1 MQCTSHQYCRYL
13 HTDYFKYSPK
23 TLKWDIIWSNNT
35 KSPSKRV
42 VSPLICLR
50 CVLVDYPPPGLGA
63 RPRGHSRDDKIP
75 PRLLLATLATRP
87 PPLCPLSSPL
97 SANGNCYSQSIT
109 INRGPQ
115 GLETRACNE
124 TNLWVVSQSQ
134 RRTQLGHCPGWKPFH
149 ITFIHFS
156 HCYIMMLKRRP
167 NGVSRHDVARTGEGP
182 SGGFAEA
189 GRFWWEW
196 ATELQV

>member
-63 RPRGHSRDDKIP
+63 RPRDHSRDDKIP
-75 PRLLLATLATRP
+75 PRLLLATLATLATRP

-134 RRTQLGHCPGWKPFH
+134 KKDTTRSLSWLKAL
-149 ITFIHFS
+149 S
-156 HCYIMMLKRRP
+156 HYIYSLQSLLYYDAKKASKR
-167 NGVSRHDVARTGEGP
+167 GK
-182 SGGFAEA
+182 
-189 GRFWWEW
+189 
-196 ATELQV
+196 